1 MNVFRLRDFRLLW
14 TGEAIS
20 GLGDQFALI
29 ALPWLTLVLT
39 GSGLALGSVLAL
51 MAIPR
56 AALMVVGGAYADRLS
71 PRRVMLASN
80 VVRGI
85 AMALLGAAV
94 VAGAAQLWMLYA
106 FALVFGI
113 ADAFFFPSVSSIVP
127 AIVPGEQLGQANA
140 VVQGTAQLT
149 VFVGPALA
157 GVLIVLF
164 GSTAGQPSTE
174 GIGIA
179 LLIDAISF
187 LVSVVTLWLIHSG
200 TAKVEAA
207 AESIVTQIRAGVK
220 FVLDWP
226 SMRLVVFLS
235 MAANLLIV
243 GPFEVGIPA
252 LAYTRLPDGA
262 AAFGLMVSAFG
273 LGSLLGLGAAAGLPK
288 PTPGR
293 FSAVALGTL
302 SVSGVLLAA
311 MALVNATLP
320 ALVLCLF
327 IGVGLGF
334 SNLLMLTWVQR
345 RIPGSLMGR
354 VMSLMMLGSL
364 GLVPVSVMLAGILVQ
379 INLSAL
385 LVIGGVGMA
394 VLCVGSLLSR
404 HIRRMGYE
412 PEVDEGAPPPSDAA
426 APAAA

>member
-1 MNVFRLRDFRLLW
+1 MHVFRLRDFRLLW

-20 GLGDQFALI
+20 SLGDQFALI

-51 MAIPR
+51 MAVPR

-113 ADAFFFPSVSSIVP
+113 ADAFFFPSVTAIVP

-149 VFVGPALA
+149 VFLGPALA

-164 GSTAGQPSTE
+164 GSTAGQPSSE

-179 LLIDAISF
+179 LLVDALSF
-187 LVSVVTLWLIHSG
+187 LVSVVTLWLIRG
-200 TAKVEAA
+200 GAAKAEAA
-207 AESIVTQIRAGVK
+207 AESILTQIRAGVS
-220 FVLDWP
+220 FVLAWP

-252 LAYTRLPDGA
+252 LAYTRLPEGA

-273 LGSLLGLGAAAGLPK
+273 LGSLLGLGAAAALPK
-288 PTPGR
+288 PSPGR
-293 FSAVALGTL
+293 FSAVALGAL

-364 GLVPVSVMLAGILVQ
+364 GLVPVSVMLAGVLVQ

-394 VLCVGSLLSR
+394 VLCLASLVSK

-412 PEVDEGAPPPSDAA
+412 PEVEEVAAPSEGTL
-426 APAAA
+426 PAAA